1 MMSAMKH
8 ALGIRGLLPL
18 ALSFCM
24 GQASASA
31 ASEDVQDHWAFKA
44 PMRPSV
50 PAVRNRK
57 WVRNPIDSFVLARLE
72 KEGLRPSAEAERAT
86 LIPRLS
92 LELPGWPP
100 HTVEM
105 AP

>member
-31 ASEDVQDHWAFKA
+31 ASEDRQDHWAFKA
-44 PMRPSV
+44 PIRPSV
-50 PAVRNRK
+50 PAVKNRK
-57 WVRNPIDSFVLARLE
+57 SVRNPIDGFVVARLE
-72 KEGLRPSAEAERAT
+72 KKGLRPAAEAYRAT
-86 LIPRLS
+86 LIRRLHPSLPPVPPRL
-92 LELPGWPP
+92 
-100 HTVEM
+100 
-105 AP
+105 